1 MESACLPVFSR
12 ITSDHT
18 RLGLDVGSKKD
29 KRKAETAKRPKRSS
43 SVERERSTPRS
54 EPAGRREPRFTTI
67 VPVRFEPTML
77 DAVRARA
84 AADDRS
90 VSAWIRRTV
99 EAELGRGA
107 DGGRGGGAAP
117 RGHLAGEDA
126 R

>member
-1 MESACLPVFSR
+1 MGVGVIAGVLLYHVRSHEAR
-12 ITSDHT
+12 T
-18 RLGLDVGSKKD
+18 DVGSKKG
-29 KRKAETAKRPKRSS
+29 KHKAETAKPPKRSS
-43 SVERERSTPRS
+43 SVQRERATPRVV
-54 EPAGRREPRFTTI
+54 PASRREPRFTTI

-99 EAELGRGA
+99 EAELR
-107 DGGRGGGAAP
+107 RGGGAAP

>member
-1 MESACLPVFSR
+1 VFAGVLLYHVRSHEAR
-12 ITSDHT
+12 T
-18 RLGLDVGSKKD
+18 DVGSKKD
-29 KRKAETAKRPKRSS
+29 KRKPETAKRPKRSS
-43 SVERERSTPRS
+43 SMERARSTPRV

-67 VPVRFEPTML
+67 VPVRFEPTVL
-77 DAVRARA
+77 EAVRTRA

-99 EAELGRGA
+99 EAELERGA
-107 DGGRGGGAAP
+107 DAGRGGGAAP